1 MAKDDYDT
9 IVFKVL
15 VYLYAVMKRKV
26 VFAESAFYHAIGY
39 EHIEDGYFVDVLRL
53 MESENLIKSIS
64 VIKAWGNEYILSS
77 DLCDME
83 ITASGIHY
91 LKENRKM
98 RQIKGILV
106 ENVDTIASIITKTL

>member
-1 MAKDDYDT
+1 MARDDYDT

-15 VYLYAVMKRKV
+15 IYLYAVMKRKV
-26 VFAESAFYHAIGY
+26 VFTEETFYHAIGY

-53 MESENLIKSIS
+53 MESENLLKGIS
-64 VIKAWGNEYILSS
+64 VTKAWGNEYILSS

-83 ITASGIHY
+83 ITAQGIHY

-98 RQIKGILV
+98 RQIKDILV
-106 ENVDTIASIITKTL
+106 ENVDTIASVITKTL